1 MFLHALHAFIFS
13 VDSPEIFTPSF
24 FYLHST
30 LGENITAYLLA
41 KTLYLVAPKNCNFFR
56 KAIDRTYYSSNSFT
70 FTP

>member
-41 KTLYLVAPKNCNFFR
+41 KTLYLVAPKNL
-56 KAIDRTYYSSNSFT
+56 
-70 FTP
+70 

>member
-41 KTLYLVAPKNCNFFR
+41 KTLYLVAPKKLKLFS
-56 KAIDRTYYSSNSFT
+56 KSNRPHLLFL
-70 FTP
+70 